1 MPPSGELW
9 WFAPP
14 QLAEGL
20 LLFVHSSGGRESQLP
35 PQSKTT
41 TARDRLGLICGGGR
55 FPFMIAEGAR
65 RAGRHVIGLG
75 IKGFADPGLAQVT
88 DEFYWIGVLKV
99 GQWIRVLRR
108 RACTQVIMAGAVHK
122 TDAYSEPKLLQFRP
136 DWTTLGLWFK
146 VPDYRSD
153 TLLKTLANHLTER
166 GIFVEDCIK
175 YTQEALAQ
183 VGCLTSLKPN
193 ALQESDIE
201 FGWQVAKE
209 LGRFDVGQAVAVK
222 EQNVIALEA
231 VEGTDRMIER
241 ASRWCSSGGWS
252 LVKVSK
258 PSQDMR
264 FDVPTVG
271 PTTIEMLRRHS
282 AAALCI
288 EAGKTLI
295 VDPQATIAL
304 ADKYGI
310 VIVAR
315 HN

>member
-1 MPPSGELW
+1 
-9 WFAPP
+9 
-14 QLAEGL
+14 
-20 LLFVHSSGGRESQLP
+20 
-35 PQSKTT
+35 
-41 TARDRLGLICGGGR
+41 
-55 FPFMIAEGAR
+55 MIAEGAK

-75 IKGFADPGLAQVT
+75 IKGFADPGLAQLT
-88 DEFYWIGVLKV
+88 DEFYWTGVLKV
-99 GQWIRVLRR
+99 GQWIRILRR
-108 RACTQVIMAGAVHK
+108 RACTQAILAGAVHK
-122 TDAYSEPKLLQFRP
+122 TDVYSEPRILQLRP
-136 DWTTLGLWFK
+136 DWTTLALWFK
-146 VPDYRSD
+146 VPNYKSE
-153 TLLKTLANHLTER
+153 TLLNAVANHLAER
-166 GIFVEDCIK
+166 GIVVEDCIK

-183 VGCLTSLKPN
+183 AGSLTSLKPN

-209 LGRFDVGQAVAVK
+209 LGRFDIGQSVAVK

-231 VEGTDRMIER
+231 VEGTDCMIER

-271 PTTIEMLRRHS
+271 PTTIEMLRRYG
-282 AAALCI
+282 AAALCV

-310 VIVAR
+310 VIVAH

>member
-1 MPPSGELW
+1 MVW
-9 WFAPP
+9 
-14 QLAEGL
+14 
-20 LLFVHSSGGRESQLP
+20 V
-35 PQSKTT
+35 
-41 TARDRLGLICGGGR
+41 DRVADCGSWSCIRFTDQMHGLIPHGSR
-55 FPFMIAEGAR
+55 SRVP
-65 RAGRHVIGLG
+65 RAFETVDDVQR
-75 IKGFADPGLAQVT
+75 
-88 DEFYWIGVLKV
+88 
-99 GQWIRVLRR
+99 
-108 RACTQVIMAGAVHK
+108 
-122 TDAYSEPKLLQFRP
+122 
-136 DWTTLGLWFK
+136 
-146 VPDYRSD
+146 
-153 TLLKTLANHLTER
+153 
-166 GIFVEDCIK
+166 
-175 YTQEALAQ
+175 
-183 VGCLTSLKPN
+183 
-193 ALQESDIE
+193 
-201 FGWQVAKE
+201 WQVAKE
-209 LGRFDVGQAVAVK
+209 LGRFDVGQSVAVM

-271 PTTIEMLRRHS
+271 PTTIEMLRRHG

-310 VIVAR
+310 VVVAR

>member
-1 MPPSGELW
+1 M
-9 WFAPP
+9 
-14 QLAEGL
+14 
-20 LLFVHSSGGRESQLP
+20 
-35 PQSKTT
+35 
-41 TARDRLGLICGGGR
+41 
-55 FPFMIAEGAR
+55 
-65 RAGRHVIGLG
+65 
-75 IKGFADPGLAQVT
+75 
-88 DEFYWIGVLKV
+88 
-99 GQWIRVLRR
+99 
-108 RACTQVIMAGAVHK
+108 
-122 TDAYSEPKLLQFRP
+122 
-136 DWTTLGLWFK
+136 
-146 VPDYRSD
+146 
-153 TLLKTLANHLTER
+153 
-166 GIFVEDCIK
+166 EDCVK
-175 YTQEALAQ
+175 YTQDAMAQ

-209 LGRFDVGQAVAVK
+209 LGRFDVGQSVAVK

-231 VEGTDRMIER
+231 VEGTDHMIER

-258 PSQDMR
+258 PGQDMR

-271 PTTIEMLRRHS
+271 PTTIEMLRRYG
-282 AAALCI
+282 AAALCV

-310 VIVAR
+310 VVVAR

>member
-1 MPPSGELW
+1 
-9 WFAPP
+9 
-14 QLAEGL
+14 
-20 LLFVHSSGGRESQLP
+20 
-35 PQSKTT
+35 
-41 TARDRLGLICGGGR
+41 
-55 FPFMIAEGAR
+55 MIAEGAK

-75 IKGFADPGLAQVT
+75 IKGFADPGLAQLT
-88 DEFYWIGVLKV
+88 DEFYWTGVLKV
-99 GQWIRVLRR
+99 GQWIRILRR
-108 RACTQVIMAGAVHK
+108 RACTQAILAGAVHK
-122 TDAYSEPKLLQFRP
+122 SDAYSESRIGQFRP

-153 TLLKTLANHLTER
+153 TLLKTVANHLVER

-175 YTQEALAQ
+175 YTQDAMAQ
-183 VGCLTSLKPN
+183 VGCLTFLKPN

-209 LGRFDVGQAVAVK
+209 LGRFDIGQSVAVK
-222 EQNVIALEA
+222 EQNVIALDA

-241 ASRWCSSGGWS
+241 ASHSCSSGGWS

-271 PTTIEMLRRHS
+271 PTTIEMLRRYG
-282 AAALCI
+282 AAALCV

-295 VDPQATIAL
+295 VDPQSTIAL

-310 VIVAR
+310 VVVGR

>member
-1 MPPSGELW
+1 
-9 WFAPP
+9 
-14 QLAEGL
+14 
-20 LLFVHSSGGRESQLP
+20 
-35 PQSKTT
+35 
-41 TARDRLGLICGGGR
+41 
-55 FPFMIAEGAR
+55 MIAEGAQ

-75 IKGFADPGLAQVT
+75 IKGFADPALAELT
-88 DEFYWIGVLKV
+88 DEFYWTGVLKV
-99 GQWIRVLRR
+99 GQWIRILRR
-108 RACTQVIMAGAVHK
+108 RACKHAILAGAVHK
-122 TDAYSEPKLLQFRP
+122 TDVYSEPRILQFRP

-146 VPDYRSD
+146 VPDYKSN
-153 TLLKTLANHLTER
+153 TLLKAVANHLAER
-166 GIFVEDCIK
+166 GIVLEDCIK

-183 VGCLTSLKPN
+183 EGCLTSLKPN

-209 LGRFDVGQAVAVK
+209 LGRFDIGQSVAVK
-222 EQNVIALEA
+222 EKNVIALEA
-231 VEGTDRMIER
+231 VEGTDHMIER

-271 PTTIEMLRRHS
+271 PTTIEMLKRH
-282 AAALCI
+282 AATALCV

-295 VDPQATIAL
+295 VDPQDTIAL

-310 VIVAR
+310 VVVGR
-315 HN
+315 HD